1 MRLNHFKSLSQ
12 KRIPNS
18 HKLCHLN
25 PSHRSQNLLN
35 PNPRKKKLLFPKNL
49 SFHFSNLLILLNPP
63 RNHLNPLSNHLNP
76 PNNHL
81 NLLNSH
87 LNLPSNLRKNQN
99 RRAAGVLP
107 KVAVRVK
114 KLDVRLTKRLALM
127 DATLSVM
134 QDTLVWESIAPP
146 IVLQTLKAL
155 PITVRSQLDTGEV
168 LANQSRSPT
177 LSSLDSCTTKSAR
190 RDSSLGDAAI
200 ARLSVLRA

>member
-1 MRLNHFKSLSQ
+1 
-12 KRIPNS
+12 
-18 HKLCHLN
+18 
-25 PSHRSQNLLN
+25 
-35 PNPRKKKLLFPKNL
+35 
-49 SFHFSNLLILLNPP
+49 
-63 RNHLNPLSNHLNP
+63 
-76 PNNHL
+76 
-81 NLLNSH
+81 
-87 LNLPSNLRKNQN
+87 
-99 RRAAGVLP
+99 
-107 KVAVRVK
+107 
-114 KLDVRLTKRLALM
+114 M